1 MFVWEVLAHRLRL
14 EGWNVWRTTYRDD
27 DGTKHLIHL
36 ERAGEESTGTGPT
49 LTEAIAEAIRKSR
62 KIRIEPGSDQPP
74 RPHLVLER
82 HATAHA
88 LG

>member
-14 EGWNVWRTTYRDD
+14 QGWNVWRTTYRDD
-27 DGTKHLIHL
+27 DATTHLIHL

-49 LTEAIAEAIRKSR
+49 LTEAIADAIRKNR
-62 KIRIEPGSDQPP
+62 KIRAEPGSDQPP

-82 HATAHA
+82 RA
-88 LG
+88 LAQTTG